1 LSLLISE
8 TLKLDKHVWLKDLTK
23 LEGLLPFAEDKDFR
37 KKWAAIKE
45 GNKERLARH
54 VQATLGLT
62 INTDAMFDV
71 QIKVSF
77 HRLDPVGID
86 IYLF

>member
-1 LSLLISE
+1 LSQLISE
-8 TLKLDKHVWLKDLTK
+8 TLKLEKHVWLKDLAK
-23 LEGLLPFAEDKDFR
+23 LEGLLPFAEDKTFR
-37 KKWAAIKE
+37 QKWAAIKQ

-62 INTDAMFDV
+62 VSTDAMYDV

-77 HRLDPVGID
+77 PS
-86 IYLF
+86 F